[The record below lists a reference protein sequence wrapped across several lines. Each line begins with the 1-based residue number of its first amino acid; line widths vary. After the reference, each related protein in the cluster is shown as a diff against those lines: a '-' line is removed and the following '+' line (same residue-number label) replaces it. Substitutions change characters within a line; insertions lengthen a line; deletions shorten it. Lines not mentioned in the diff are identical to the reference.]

1 MAKTK
6 EEIRVDLIIKAREL
20 LKNKGLEFLTAR
32 KLADYSGYSVGT
44 IYNQF
49 KSMDNLIMWE
59 NCQTLDELCE
69 KLKKVEFGSDAYRNL
84 NRLLDKFVEF
94 VLKNKSLWFAL
105 YNFHFVNTNVQYELF
120 YLRRIIKIV
129 QVLENNVHKLFVR
142 VPDKER
148 KVSTEVLFTTV
159 FALSSLLTTEKE
171 FARLEKKYVM
181 KVLFNTYLA
190 GMSYLKVKPSHHFL
204 GR

>member
-1 MAKTK
+1 MTAKTK
-6 EEIRVDLIIKAREL
+6 EEIRIDLIVKAREL

-59 NCQTLDELCE
+59 NCQTLDELNE
-69 KLKKVEFGSDAYRNL
+69 YLRKVEFGSDAYKNL
-84 NRLLDKFVEF
+84 NHILDKFVSF
-94 VLKNKSLWFAL
+94 VLENKSLWFAL
-105 YNFHFVNTNVQYELF
+105 YNFHFTNTVAKYELF

-129 QVLENNVHKLFVR
+129 QLLENNIHKLFIKVS
-142 VPDKER
+142 DKER
-148 KVSTEVLFTTV
+148 KVSTEVLFITM

-171 FARLEKKYVM
+171 FVRLEKKYVV
-181 KVLFNTYLA
+181 KVLFNTYLV
-190 GMSYLKVKPSHHFL
+190 GMSYLKK
-204 GR
+204 